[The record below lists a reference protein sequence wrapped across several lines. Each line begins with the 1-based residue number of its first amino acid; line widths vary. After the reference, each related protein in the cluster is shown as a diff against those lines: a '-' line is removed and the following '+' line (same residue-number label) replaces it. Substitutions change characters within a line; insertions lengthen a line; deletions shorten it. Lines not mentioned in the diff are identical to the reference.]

1 MADTTTPKQSTGT
14 TDNFTTEAAKIEYM
28 RQRKSAQDFLRSSTQ
43 YILDGFEESQEQH
56 LVLANT
62 ILRELTPPDPKNP
75 PDDHPSVAWRL
86 AQVLADSL
94 SRIHDLQI
102 ARSFLLGEDE

>member
-1 MADTTTPKQSTGT
+1 MSKPTPSTSP
-14 TDNFTTEAAKIEYM
+14 DDYQ
-28 RQRKSAQDFLRSSTQ
+28 QRMKEAQDFLRRSTQ
-43 YILDGFEESQEQH
+43 YVLDGFEESQEQH

-75 PDDHPSVAWRL
+75 PDDHPLVAWRL

-94 SRIHDLQI
+94 SQIHDLQI
-102 ARSFLLGEDE
+102 ARQFLLGEAA